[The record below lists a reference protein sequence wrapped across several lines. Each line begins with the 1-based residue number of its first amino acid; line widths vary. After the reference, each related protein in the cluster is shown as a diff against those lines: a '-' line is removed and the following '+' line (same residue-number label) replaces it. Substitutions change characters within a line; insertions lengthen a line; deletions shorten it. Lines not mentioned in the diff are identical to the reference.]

1 MAPLFDLSVYRG
13 EPSPEDI
20 LAANTEIR
28 RHELA
33 ISSIHSRIASLLTEV
48 AQLRVEEADH
58 QAAIRT
64 CKGVTTLARL
74 IPDELLAQIFQ
85 HCVADGWTLAPVV
98 VSAVCSAWRRAAR
111 APRVWSHVYVNC
123 SAPDAHAR
131 TRYWLGMARAA
142 PLDVTLVSVW
152 NPTWQLE
159 ELMDLLVQ
167 HSPRWRALSIDSTSL
182 YQVNVLLARIA
193 LARARTPALRQVTIQ
208 TEVHF
213 DETVDDG
220 ATDVV
225 GLADALTPITAPALT
240 TLRYVANVAPRT
252 PIFPAHLQHL
262 ALVVNESPVARPLS
276 ANDLLTALAG
286 VPQLRSLTLSM
297 PLHYEHPYVLLPD
310 VDRAVI
316 LPLLTTL
323 TMYGPTDLNELLF
336 HLRAPQ
342 VKSLHLRSLEDMG
355 YRQQPIAPSLLWFLE
370 SSSPASLAAESE
382 FASEPAPDVPLLP
395 PSEPGSASRAVPLEL
410 LELHDIDVSPEAFV
424 RIFRA
429 LPFLREL
436 RLHESSISGGTLRA
450 LHGPRGLCPRLARVD
465 FRWCGHLSGRALVV
479 LVRSRLPDWGRA
491 EVDGVDAGGRTA
503 EADLEEAMGVEVL
516 NPGAAGLSSGASGDE
531 PRETA
536 VPFEEVAVINCC
548 FVEEQDVL
556 DLARLTTCRVV
567 LREDADDYCRTRDCC
582 GNVRYRTRLR
592 LKHMVGMPAEARA
605 QMRLIV

>member
-1 MAPLFDLSVYRG
+1 MSPPFPLSVYRG
-13 EPSPEDI
+13 EPSAEDI
-20 LAANTEIR
+20 FAAKTQIR

-48 AQLRVEEADH
+48 AQLRVEESEH

-74 IPDELLAQIFQ
+74 IPDELLAQIFEQ
-85 HCVADGWTLAPVV
+85 CVADGWTLAPVV

-123 SAPDAHAR
+123 SAPDAYAR
-131 TRYWLGMARAA
+131 TRYWLNMARSA

-167 HSPRWRALSIDSTSL
+167 HAPRWRTLAIESTSL
-182 YQVNVLLARIA
+182 YQVNVVLARIP
-193 LARARTPALRQVTIQ
+193 LARVRMPALKEVSVQ

-225 GLADALTPITAPALT
+225 GLAGAFTLHTAPALT
-240 TLRYVANVAPRT
+240 TLRYDANVAPRT
-252 PIFPAHLQHL
+252 SIFPAHLQHL
-262 ALVVNESPVARPLS
+262 TLIANESPLARPLS
-276 ANDLLTALAG
+276 ANDLLTALEG
-286 VPQLRSLTLSM
+286 VPQLRSLTLSI

-310 VDRAVI
+310 PDRAIV

-323 TMYGPTDLNELLF
+323 TMYGPTDLNEFLF

-342 VKSLHLRSLEDMG
+342 VKQLHLRSLEDMG

-370 SSSPASLAAESE
+370 RSSPASFAADSE
-382 FASEPAPDVPLLP
+382 ADPAPAPPVPSPLP
-395 PSEPGSASRAVPLEL
+395 PANLGAVPLEL
-410 LELHDIDVSPEAFV
+410 LELHDIDLAPEAFIG
-424 RIFRA
+424 IFRA
-429 LPFLREL
+429 LPYLREL
-436 RLHESSISGGTLRA
+436 RLHESSLSDGTLRA
-450 LHGPRGLCPRLARVD
+450 LHAAPRGLCPRLARVD
-465 FRWCGHLSGRALVV
+465 FRWCGHLTGRALVA
-479 LVRSRLPDWGRA
+479 LVRSRLPEWARA
-491 EVDGVDAGGRTA
+491 DKGGLGSGGAR
-503 EADLEEAMGVEVL
+503 EADAEQAVGIEVL
-516 NPGAAGLSSGASGDE
+516 NPAADAV
-531 PRETA
+531 REAA

-567 LREDADDYCRTRDCC
+567 LREHDDDYCRASPVFPLSLVCAFCSVTQC
-582 GNVRYRTRLR
+582 
-592 LKHMVGMPAEARA
+592 
-605 QMRLIV
+605 

>member
-1 MAPLFDLSVYRG
+1 MTPLFDLSVYRG
-13 EPSPEDI
+13 EPSPADV

-28 RHELA
+28 RHEGA
-33 ISSIHSRIASLLTEV
+33 ISSIHCRIASLLTEV
-48 AQLRVEEADH
+48 AQLKVEEADH

-85 HCVADGWTLAPVV
+85 HCVADGWTRAPVV

-159 ELMDLLVQ
+159 ELIDLLVQ
-167 HSPRWRALSIDSTSL
+167 HAPRWRALTIDSTSL
-182 YQVNVLLARIA
+182 YQVNVLLARIS
-193 LARARTPALRQVTIQ
+193 LARARTHALREVTIQ

-220 ATDVV
+220 VTEVV
-225 GLADALTPITAPALT
+225 GLADAFTLTTAPALT
-240 TLRYVANVAPRT
+240 SLRYVANVAPRT

-262 ALVVNESPVARPLS
+262 TLVANESPTARPLS
-276 ANDLLTALAG
+276 ADDLLTVLAG
-286 VPQLRSLTLSM
+286 VPQLRSLSLSM

-310 VDRAVI
+310 ATRAVV

-323 TMYGPTDLNELLF
+323 TMYGPTDLNEFIF

-342 VKSLHLRSLEDMG
+342 VKYLHLRSLDDMG
-355 YRQQPIAPSLLWFLE
+355 YRQQLVAPSLLWFLE
-370 SSSPASLAAESE
+370 RSSPASLAAELQS
-382 FASEPAPDVPLLP
+382 ASEPTSDATLP
-395 PSEPGSASRAVPLEL
+395 PPTNTGVADDAVPIKL
-410 LELHDIDVSPEAFV
+410 LELHDIDMSPEAFV
-424 RIFRA
+424 GIFRA

-436 RLHESSISGGTLRA
+436 RLHESSISDGVLRA
-450 LHGPRGLCPRLARVD
+450 LHGPRGLCPRLAHVD
-465 FRWCGHLSGRALVV
+465 FRWCGHLSGRALVA

-491 EVDGVDAGGRTA
+491 EADGGDDSARAVGGHSG
-503 EADLEEAMGVEVL
+503 EGVEVL
-516 NPGAAGLSSGASGDE
+516 NPGVAGLSGAPGYE

-536 VPFEEVAVINCC
+536 VPFQEVAVINCC
-548 FVEEQDVL
+548 FVEEHDVL

-567 LREDADDYCRTRDCC
+567 LREDSDDYCRA
-582 GNVRYRTRLR
+582 YSPSPRL
-592 LKHMVGMPAEARA
+592 LGAAAHCMVLTP
-605 QMRLIV
+605 LS

>member
-567 LREDADDYCRTRDCC
+567 LREDADDYCRMSFLPLS
-582 GNVRYRTRLR
+582 G
-592 LKHMVGMPAEARA
+592 PASSAWRCTA
-605 QMRLIV
+605 